1 MSEQELENVENGKD
15 NGGESSVLDF
25 STPGRRVGWNTA
37 IRRAACKLR
46 GSTLLAWLFETANDR
61 GLQLKEMAKEL
72 GVTYG
77 YIHQLRNGIKP
88 VPGISDEV
96 VDRCAK
102 FLDVPRLAV
111 LVAADIMRFEDFYQ
125 EPDSLRTYLEPSLRF
140 IKRDPL
146 WGAFMHPIVFD
157 VDDKVKYFIITLYEE
172 ATGRKL
178 IPTKISIEGLMD
190 AMVAKD
196 TDYYKPQEHSAPE
209 NESVV

>member
-1 MSEQELENVENGKD
+1 MKNQEKNVQGA
-15 NGGESSVLDF
+15 GERDDGNSVLDF
-25 STPGRRVGWNTA
+25 STPGRRVGWNMK
-37 IRRAACKLR
+37 IRREAMKLR
-46 GSTLLAWLFETANDR
+46 GSTLLAWLVETANDK
-61 GLQLKEMAKEL
+61 GLQLKEMAAEL

-77 YIHQLRNGIKP
+77 YIHQLRNGLKP
-88 VPGISDEV
+88 VPGISDEL
-96 VDRCAK
+96 VDRCAA

-140 IKRDPL
+140 IKRDPT
-146 WGAFMHPIVFD
+146 WGAFMHPMIFD

-196 TDYYKPQEHSAPE
+196 TEYYQSTECADPANAPM
-209 NESVV
+209 N